1 MQLGDY
7 KINPI
12 ECGTLGLDG
21 GAMFGVIPKT
31 IWEKTNPADDRN
43 RITLAMRAML
53 IQGKGMNLLVE
64 CGAGDKFNDKL
75 KGIYSIDYSQSS
87 LESSLSKAGL
97 NREDIT
103 HVVLTHLHFD
113 HTGGATRLNGEG
125 VLSATF
131 PNATYFIHQTQWDTA
146 FNPTPRDKASY
157 FHENYELL
165 KTNGQLEL
173 VQNEGELFA
182 EIETIVV
189 NGHTPGQMLIKISGG
204 ERVLLYIADLVP
216 TSSHLPVPFLMSYD
230 LEPLKTMEE
239 KERVLS
245 QAVEENWIL
254 FYGHDPFIVA
264 TEVINSDKGFIAGEE
279 VNI

>member
-1 MQLGDY
+1 MQLGDF
-7 KINPI
+7 KITPI

-21 GAMFGVIPKT
+21 GAMFGVVPKT

-53 IQGKGMNLLVE
+53 IQTEGKNILVE
-64 CGAGDKFNDKL
+64 CGAGEKLDDKL

-87 LESSLSKAGL
+87 LDSSLSQAGM

-103 HVVLTHLHFD
+103 HMILTHLHFD
-113 HTGGATRLNGEG
+113 HTGGATRLNDEG
-125 VLSATF
+125 TLSATF
-131 PNATYFIHQTQWDTA
+131 PNATYYIHQTQWDTA

-157 FHENYELL
+157 FSENYELL

-173 VQNEGELFA
+173 VQNNGELFA
-182 EIETIVV
+182 GIETIVV
-189 NGHTPGQMLIKISGG
+189 NGHTPGQMLIKISSG
-204 ERVLLYIADLVP
+204 EKVLLYVADLVP

-230 LEPLKTMEE
+230 QEPLKTMEE

-254 FYGHDPFIVA
+254 FYGHDPYRTA
-264 TEVINSDKGFIAGEE
+264 TGVIKGSKGFMAGEE